1 MFKKKEKEEF
11 KTNDKK
17 NTSIGCLVI
26 IAIVLVFAFTQC
38 GKSDKKE
45 TEPAENNTVVA
56 EQNKKESDPEDD
68 AKKQEENNI
77 LATQVVAQNLIEEKI
92 EKQRM
97 KGFAPSSDFVVA
109 KYSDKPIKD
118 QDGNEYPISYMVSG
132 QYEEKGS
139 GALRDFVIC
148 IAYKSQADIDD
159 FNGYCL
165 QYINQDTNKYFNIV
179 AKEDDILEKLK
190 EVNK

>member
-1 MFKKKEKEEF
+1 MFKKKEKEEV

-17 NTSIGCLVI
+17 NTAIGCLI
-26 IAIVLVFAFTQC
+26 IIVLVLVFALTQC

-45 TEPAENNTVVA
+45 TEPAKNNAVAA
-56 EQNKKESDPEDD
+56 EQKKESEPEDD

-77 LATQVVAQNLIEEKI
+77 STTKIVAQNLIEETI

-118 QDGNEYPISYMVSG
+118 KDGNEYPISYMVTG
-132 QYEEKGS
+132 KYEEKGS
-139 GALRDFVIC
+139 GAIRDFVIC
-148 IAYKSQADIDD
+148 IAYKSQADLDN

-165 QYINQDTNKYFNIV
+165 QYINQDTNKYFNVV
-179 AKEDDILEKLK
+179 AKENDILEKLK
-190 EVNK
+190 DIQK

>member
-1 MFKKKEKEEF
+1 
-11 KTNDKK
+11 
-17 NTSIGCLVI
+17 
-26 IAIVLVFAFTQC
+26 
-38 GKSDKKE
+38 
-45 TEPAENNTVVA
+45 
-56 EQNKKESDPEDD
+56 
-68 AKKQEENNI
+68 
-77 LATQVVAQNLIEEKI
+77 
-92 EKQRM
+92 M

-148 IAYKSQADIDD
+148 IAYKSQDDIDN

>member
-1 MFKKKEKEEF
+1 MFKKKEKEEV
-11 KTNDKK
+11 KANDKK
-17 NTSIGCLVI
+17 NTAIGCLVI
-26 IAIVLVFAFTQC
+26 IVLVLVFALTQC

-45 TEPAENNTVVA
+45 IEPAKNNAVAA
-56 EQNKKESDPEDD
+56 EQKKESDPEDD

-148 IAYKSQADIDD
+148 IAYKSQTDIDN

-190 EVNK
+190 DIQK

>member
-1 MFKKKEKEEF
+1 MFKKKEKEEV

-26 IAIVLVFAFTQC
+26 IVIILVFAFTQC

-45 TEPAENNTVVA
+45 TEPAKNNAVAA
-56 EQNKKESDPEDD
+56 EQKKESDPEDD
-68 AKKQEENNI
+68 AKKQEEDNI
-77 LATQVVAQNLIEEKI
+77 SHTKVVAQKLIEETI

-118 QDGNEYPISYMVSG
+118 KDGNEYPISYMVTG
-132 QYEEKGS
+132 KYEEKGS
-139 GALRDFVIC
+139 GAIRDFVIC
-148 IAYKSQADIDD
+148 IAYKSQTDIDN
-159 FNGYCL
+159 FHGYCL
-165 QYINQDTNKYFNIV
+165 QYINQDTNKYFNIIS
-179 AKEDDILEKLK
+179 KEDDILEKLK

>member
-1 MFKKKEKEEF
+1 MFKKKEKEEV

-17 NTSIGCLVI
+17 NTAIGCLVI
-26 IAIVLVFAFTQC
+26 IVLVLVFALTQC

-45 TEPAENNTVVA
+45 TEPAKNNAVAA
-56 EQNKKESDPEDD
+56 EQKKESDPEDE

-77 LATQVVAQNLIEEKI
+77 LATQVVAQKLIEETI

-109 KYSDKPIKD
+109 KYSDNPIKD
-118 QDGNEYPISYMVSG
+118 QDGNEYPISYMVTG
-132 QYEEKGS
+132 KYEEKGS
-139 GALRDFVIC
+139 GAIRDFVIC
-148 IAYKSQADIDD
+148 IAYKSQADIDN
-159 FNGYCL
+159 FHGYCL

-190 EVNK
+190 EIQK